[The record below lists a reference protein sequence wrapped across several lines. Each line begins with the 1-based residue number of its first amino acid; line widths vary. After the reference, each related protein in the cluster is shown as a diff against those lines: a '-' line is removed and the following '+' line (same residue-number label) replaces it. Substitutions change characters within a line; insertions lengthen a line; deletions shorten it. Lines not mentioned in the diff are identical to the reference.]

1 MPDLDMFVWQASTTI
16 HEQKLICP
24 LPIEVSAMEEVVI
37 LDNLEVFRHNGFHF
51 HVDEDAPPMRRLKV
65 STTHP
70 YYALPAGRC
79 RSLICQ
85 CVRAMAGDTC
95 APCLCR

>member
-1 MPDLDMFVWQASTTI
+1 MADLDVFVWQASTTI

-65 STTHP
+65 TSHTAPLTHTV
-70 YYALPAGRC
+70 RC
-79 RSLICQ
+79 
-85 CVRAMAGDTC
+85 
-95 APCLCR
+95 